1 MRPESVDLSPVVQAV
16 SEVKAEVR
24 TQAAATVAAVVD
36 QSKRV
41 TDTTQRAI
49 VAVSSTDNSTA
60 DKWVNRSL
68 AVTVGMVALT
78 YPVGKLIWI
87 MGGLFK
93 RSMRRG

>member
-24 TQAAATVAAVVD
+24 TQAAATVA
-36 QSKRV
+36 
-41 TDTTQRAI
+41 AI